1 MYFFFFFF
9 IGFCILTLSQ
19 IRLAEQCFLVVEP
32 AGRSRKDLNRLARSC
47 FVDAN
52 VLHRLFSSEFVNS
65 VGGREDRIS
74 NYT

>member
-1 MYFFFFFF
+1 MYFFFLLYWF
-9 IGFCILTLSQ
+9 LHSDMSQ

-52 VLHRLFSSEFVNS
+52 VLHRLFSSDFVIRS
-65 VGGREDRIS
+65 GVVKIVSATIRK
-74 NYT
+74 

>member
-1 MYFFFFFF
+1 M
-9 IGFCILTLSQ
+9 SQ
-19 IRLAEQCFLVVEP
+19 TRLAEQCFLVVEP

-52 VLHRLFSSEFVNS
+52 VLHRLFSSDFVIRS
-65 VGGREDRIS
+65 GGREDRIS